1 MHVFG
6 LLTSAS
12 SIAELDEMLLSCTV
26 IFSSPCS
33 SDNVEKHF
41 NNIQTMLTNIGDS
54 TVDDSSIVPED
65 LEVPTKSL
73 NNDLK

>member
-6 LLTSAS
+6 MLTSAS

-33 SDNVEKHF
+33 SENVEKHF

-54 TVDDSSIVPED
+54 TVDDSSIVPEE

-73 NNDLK
+73 NYDLK